1 MMKTD
6 GNPRCTPNQ
15 LLNRLAETQKVPVNI
30 DEDVED
36 YFTWLIGEQ
45 EGENDIDDSESDEN
59 FSSESTNH

>member
-15 LLNRLAETQKVPVNI
+15 LLNRLAETQKEPVNI